1 MPIYTQSQLRSDVNA
16 RIKGKI
22 GILVDSQSTLN
33 QGVREVLS
41 DLDLITTRRR
51 APLVPNLYA
60 GLFEYAAPTDLKGYS
75 VITIQNQLNTPAI
88 PWGLVPYEQFMR
100 RQDGNTI
107 GISHYDG
114 RKKIYLN
121 TVGAIY
127 YYDYYNN
134 GDYNFG
140 TTSLAP
146 NAKTT
151 ITGLDTLSSGGG
163 TWGPFG
169 DVTAGDVYKDES
181 NFVEGS
187 GSIRFNINA
196 AAGTT
201 AGIVNT
207 TLNSS
212 DMSTYFSQNGNAYVW
227 AYITSTTNLTN
238 FKLRLGSSASN
249 YNTMTTTTQA
259 DGTAFVVGWN
269 LIAFDLSA
277 TSLTGTP
284 VNTAITYSAIY
295 MTKTSAKVS
304 ETAYRF
310 DFLVL
315 RRGQVNNL
323 YYYSCYGWQS
333 STGAYKVN
341 STSASDVLNADEDEY
356 QLILARCTELA
367 ALEVDED
374 KVADSNALRYKEL
387 KKYYKMNNPSEALI
401 MVSTTVDFVRL

>member
-1 MPIYTQSQLRSDVNA
+1 MPIYTQSALRSDVNA

-22 GILVDSQSTLN
+22 GVLVDAQSTIN

-51 APLVPNLYA
+51 TPLVPNLYA
-60 GLFEYAAPTDLKGYS
+60 GLFEYAAPTDLKAYS

-114 RKKIYLN
+114 VKKIYLN
-121 TVGAIY
+121 TSGSVY
-127 YYDYYNN
+127 YYNYCNN

-140 TTSLAP
+140 STSLAP
-146 NAKTT
+146 NARTT
-151 ITGLDTLSSGGG
+151 IAGLDTLSSGGG
-163 TWGPFG
+163 TWSAFG
-169 DVTAGDVYKDES
+169 FVTPGEVYKDES

-196 AAGTT
+196 ASGTT
-201 AGIVNT
+201 AGIVNS

-212 DMSTYFSQNGNAYVW
+212 DMSTYFSQNGSAYVW
-227 AYITSTTNLTN
+227 AFITSITNITN
-238 FKLRLGSSASN
+238 FKLILGSNSSN
-249 YNTMTTTTQA
+249 FNSMTATTQS
-259 DGTAFVVGWN
+259 DGTAFVNGWN
-269 LIAFDLSA
+269 LIAFDLSTA
-277 TSLTGTP
+277 SLTGTP

-295 MTKTSAKVS
+295 MTKTTAKVS

-323 YYYSCYGWQS
+323 YYYSSYGWQS
-333 STGAYKVN
+333 SVGAYKVN
-341 STSASDVLNADEDEY
+341 STSASDLLNADEDEY
-356 QLILARCTELA
+356 QLILAKCSELA

-374 KVADSNALRYKEL
+374 RAADSNALRYREL

-401 MVSTTVDFVRL
+401 MISTITDFVKL